1 MLGISQITT
10 NQARTTTLAAIA
22 GVANPAGSGAG
33 ASVSVP
39 LTFTDQYGTG
49 LLPVG
54 NGVQNYSVQ
63 VTPSQACFASV
74 APSSKSSSGFTV
86 TLTPTASGVTLAA
99 GTFDVTVTG

>member
-33 ASVSVP
+33 ASVTVAV
-39 LTFTDQYGTG
+39 TFTDQF
-49 LLPVG
+49 G
-54 NGVQNYSVQ
+54 NGQLPQGSTPQSYSVH
-63 VTPSQACFASV
+63 VTPSQPCFVTVSN
-74 APSSKSSSGFTV
+74 KTTTGFTV

-99 GTFDVTVTG
+99 GSFDVVVVG